1 MVAVVDR
8 PGATSSDADVRT
20 SSKFEPAV
28 GDERQ
33 VPLVSIVPFALLVA
47 GLSLAA
53 LMRESEPRP
62 SAAGHPA
69 GTSNHLQVAPEPKP
83 AEPAHRPKPS
93 LGTRNF
99 SGIGF

>member
-1 MVAVVDR
+1 MVAVVHR

-20 SSKFEPAV
+20 SSRFEPSA
-28 GDERQ
+28 GNERG
-33 VPLVSIVPFALLVA
+33 VRLFSIVPFALLVA

-62 SAAGHPA
+62 SSAGHPA
-69 GTSNHLQVAPEPKP
+69 SRSNHVRVMPEPKP
-83 AEPAHRPKPS
+83 GEAAHRLEPS
-93 LGTRNF
+93 RDALNF